1 MIPPLLLEVAAAVSP
16 DGAEYEVSEH
26 LPVND
31 DEHSYDIRWRLGGKG
46 VEMRID
52 PALFTDMV
60 NFGERM
66 VRAELE
72 HEARNVVAQLTG
84 EAA

>member
-16 DGAEYEVSEH
+16 DDAEYEVS
-26 LPVND
+26 LP
-31 DEHSYDIRWRLGGKG
+31 DETTFEMRWRLNGRDAT
-46 VEMRID
+46 MRID

-84 EAA
+84 EAV